1 MSSDSIYCFLD
12 ANVLIH
18 FRAFQEVDWP
28 QKLQARHVY
37 LVLVPT
43 VLRELN
49 KYKDDNKNEAR
60 RRRVRSILPRLEGLL
75 EQPTSSSPATARL
88 GVSIFDIPR
97 EPKVDW
103 SALGLDPLIEDDRLI
118 ASIIEFGQQHVMPKC
133 SSCPTTF
140 QRAARPVSTVSKR
153 VARKD

>member
-60 RRRVRSILPRLEGLL
+60 RRRVRSILPRLEGNLGC
-75 EQPTSSSPATARL
+75 PARVPRVGAPVKGPDGTSAR
-88 GVSIFDIPR
+88 GGTGTR
-97 EPKVDW
+97 
-103 SALGLDPLIEDDRLI
+103 SAFP
-118 ASIIEFGQQHVMPKC
+118 
-133 SSCPTTF
+133 
-140 QRAARPVSTVSKR
+140 AARGERTGPPGAFG
-153 VARKD
+153 ARG